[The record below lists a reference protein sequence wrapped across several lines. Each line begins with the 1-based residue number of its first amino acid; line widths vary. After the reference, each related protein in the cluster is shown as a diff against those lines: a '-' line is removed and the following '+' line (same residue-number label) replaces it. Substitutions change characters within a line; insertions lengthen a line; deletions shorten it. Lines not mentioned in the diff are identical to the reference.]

1 MKWKIIRNQQK
12 EIIKYELTENIYI
25 ERDYLKSFTCDTW
38 ANSLVVNG
46 VIMLDT
52 SIGSGYTLK
61 DLKKMGEYYL
71 EKSRKY

>member
-25 ERDYLKSFTCDTW
+25 ERDYQTSFTCDTW
-38 ANSLVVNG
+38 ANFLVVNG

-61 DLKKMGEYYL
+61 DLKKWENII
-71 EKSRKY
+71 